1 MMNYILDILVCTV
14 ILVCIGISAKKGFIK
29 ASRNIL
35 ALILTAVLMIS
46 AQPMI
51 LSYLQSSPISDGIK
65 TTVAKNITK
74 TYEKEGLPEDADT
87 SDTEKSVEICE
98 KIGLPK
104 FLSSGIE
111 TSLKGMS
118 EVKNN
123 VLEVITDALTLTAL
137 KVIALILLFIAVR
150 IFVFLVL
157 KLLESLFSLPGL
169 RSVNKALG
177 ACIGIVNAL
186 ILVYILCG
194 AAVVLI
200 PADKLSAVGETV
212 ASTYIL
218 RYFYEN
224 NVLFSLFI

>member
-1 MMNYILDILVCTV
+1 MNYILDILVCTV

-29 ASRNIL
+29 ASKNIL
-35 ALILTAVLMIS
+35 ALILTAVLMVS

-51 LSYLQSSPISDGIK
+51 LAYLQSSPISDSIK

-104 FLSSGIE
+104 FLADGIE

-123 VLEVITDALTLTAL
+123 VLEVITDALTLTIL
-137 KVIALILLFIAVR
+137 KVLALILLFIAVR

-177 ACIGIVNAL
+177 ACIGIINAL

-200 PADKLSAVGETV
+200 PADRLSAVGETI

-218 RYFYEN
+218 KYFYEN